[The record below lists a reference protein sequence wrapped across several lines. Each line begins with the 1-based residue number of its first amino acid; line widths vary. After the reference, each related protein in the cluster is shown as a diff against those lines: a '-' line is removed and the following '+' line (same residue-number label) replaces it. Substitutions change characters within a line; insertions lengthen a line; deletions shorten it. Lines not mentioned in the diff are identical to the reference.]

1 MKKFE
6 HKRANYKALIYGQA
20 GSGKTRLSA
29 TAELDER
36 LAPALMLEAFG
47 NPISLGDYPKIPDI
61 LTVEKMADFN
71 PVYNWLAEG
80 QKKDAQFAKDFDL
93 KPPYKTVIVD
103 GLTEVQRFVM
113 NMIRNEEDLDPG
125 KLVKLMDWP
134 GFNRLLGTMLN
145 WANHF
150 VSLDMNV
157 ILTSLEKVESQKVY
171 SKPLLWGQS
180 GNELCGYVHQV
191 VRLTTQLAAPKVY
204 LRDPN
209 DPVIVRGEDKTNNVA
224 LFRETPTY
232 YAKDQYGIP
241 VEHMT
246 DPTLGKILDLI
257 ERSSQT
263 SN

>member
-1 MKKFE
+1 VKKFE
-6 HKRANYKALIYGQA
+6 PKKANFKALIYGQA
-20 GSGKTRLSA
+20 GTGKTRLSA
-29 TAELDER
+29 TAELDDR

-47 NPISLGDYPKIPDI
+47 NPISLGDYPKTPDI
-61 LTVEKMADFN
+61 LTVENMSDFN
-71 PVYNWLAEG
+71 PVYNWLVNG
-80 QKKDAQFAKDFDL
+80 QDPEAQFAKDFDL

-113 NMIRNEEDLDPG
+113 NIIRNEESLEPG

-145 WANHF
+145 WASHF

-157 ILTSLEKVESQKVY
+157 ILTSLEKTESQKVY

-191 VRLTTQLAAPKVY
+191 IRLTTQLAAPKAY
-204 LRDPN
+204 LRDAN
-209 DPVIVRGEDKTNNVA
+209 DPVIIRGENKTNNVA

-246 DPTLGKILDLI
+246 DPTLTKILDLL
-257 ERSSQT
+257 ERST
-263 SN
+263 SKSK